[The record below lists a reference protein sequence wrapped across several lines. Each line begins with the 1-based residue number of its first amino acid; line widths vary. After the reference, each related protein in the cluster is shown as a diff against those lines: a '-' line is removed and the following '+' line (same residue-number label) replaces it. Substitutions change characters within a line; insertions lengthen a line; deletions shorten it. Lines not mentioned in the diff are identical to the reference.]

1 MKVTKRMLVIFM
13 LVLFAVASVSGTAM
27 AAKILKLHHL
37 NKDDPFDNPTGAMA
51 TVFKSLVE
59 AGTNGS
65 VLVQT
70 FPSGQLGKDKDALQQ
85 VKAGVIQAGIH
96 SVGGFASVYPLI
108 GILDIPFAFT
118 NISKTYEVFDGPF
131 GAKLGGDINKKT
143 GLHVLGFGDSG
154 GFFHLTNSKRP
165 IHKPADLKGLKI
177 RVMESPVYLDTFKQ
191 LGVQPVPMPFPEVYN
206 ALQQGVID
214 GQDNPLLTSVLMKFT
229 EVNKYVTITHHI
241 LTECP
246 IVVNPDFWKTLSN
259 KQKKIMREAAVVCIK
274 TNRKV
279 NASLYKNKIWKVVKA
294 KHIKVVKLTP
304 AERAA
309 FKKAMVPVYKKYK
322 KIVGP
327 NLFNLFE
334 KKIKYYSTH

>member
-1 MKVTKRMLVIFM
+1 MKRLLIF
-13 LVLFAVASVSGTAM
+13 LSLLAFVVVGAVAFTP
-27 AAKILKLHHL
+27 AAQAKKIVIKFGHVAP
-37 NKDDPFDNPTGAMA
+37 PFHGQHQGALA
-51 TVFKSLVE
+51 FAKHVAEK
-59 AGTNGS
+59 TNGNINIK
-65 VLVQT
+65 V
-70 FPSGQLGKDKDALQQ
+70 FPMGQLGGERSMAEQ
-85 VKAGVIQAGIH
+85 VQAGTLQIAAIT
-96 SVGGFASVYPLI
+96 SAVMSNFVPQAAMIPLPFIFPDRKTAYKVLDDAQFQKRFFSYFPSKGFVGI
-108 GILDIPFAFT
+108 GWTENEFRDM
-118 NISKTYEVFDGPF
+118 
-131 GAKLGGDINKKT
+131 
-143 GLHVLGFGDSG
+143 
-154 GFFHLTNSKRP
+154 TNSKRP

>member
-1 MKVTKRMLVIFM
+1 MKRLLIF
-13 LVLFAVASVSGTAM
+13 LSLFAFVIAGAVAFTPAAQAKKIVIKFGHVAPPFHGQHQGTLAF
-27 AAKILKLHHL
+27 AKYVAEK
-37 NKDDPFDNPTGAMA
+37 
-51 TVFKSLVE
+51 
-59 AGTNGS
+59 TNGKIDIK
-65 VLVQT
+65 V
-70 FPSGQLGKDKDALQQ
+70 FPMGQLGGERSMAEQ
-85 VKAGVIQAGIH
+85 VQAGTLQMAAITTAVM
-96 SVGGFASVYPLI
+96 SNFVPQAAMIDLPFIFPDRKTAYKVLDDVEFMKKFFPYFTPKGFIAI
-108 GILDIPFAFT
+108 GWTENEFRDM
-118 NISKTYEVFDGPF
+118 
-131 GAKLGGDINKKT
+131 
-143 GLHVLGFGDSG
+143 
-154 GFFHLTNSKRP
+154 TNSKRP

-246 IVVNPDFWKTLSN
+246 IVVNPDFWKTLS
-259 KQKKIMREAAVVCIK
+259 KKEKKIFRDAAYVCIK

-279 NASLYKNKIWKVVKA
+279 NASLYKNKIWKIVKA
-294 KHIKVVKLTP
+294 KHIKVTKLTP

-309 FKKAMVPVYKKYK
+309 FKKAMTPVYKKYE

-327 NLFNLFE
+327 ELFGLFE